1 MKKLYTFLI
10 TLLVVYQGHAQLTLT
25 KNSHEPTIG
34 DIAKQIEFD
43 STTALPK
50 ATGLNKT
57 WDFSTLLLSQGATAS
72 TRTVVAASTVPSASL
87 YPGATVVEDDGA
99 GNYVFYKSTNS
110 PTQRFETLGFGG
122 GLASFN
128 YTNAM
133 TQMTW
138 PMSYGGSF
146 SDTYAGSFSV
156 FIVSGKVSG
165 SIVTNATG
173 TGTLKLPGGLVFTN
187 VLQLKSTITSI
198 TTITSPTVTTETS
211 ITTSYIYFHASQ
223 KNPLLSISYNHGEE
237 PTVSILLNQLVVT
250 GLNDYTSE
258 VEFSIYPNPA
268 KEHISIE
275 LDNTQAEPCTV
286 EIYAATGQLIKKQ
299 EFGNQT
305 TIQENIPLTGLSGGI
320 YLIKTRLGNK
330 SSHKRLVIE

>member
-1 MKKLYTFLI
+1 MKKIYTFLVA
-10 TLLVVYQGHAQLTLT
+10 LLVSYQSHAQLTLT
-25 KNSHEPTIG
+25 KNSHEPSIG

-43 STTALPK
+43 STSVIPK
-50 ATGLNKT
+50 AKGLNKT
-57 WDFSTLLLSQGATAS
+57 WDFTSLMLSQGATAS

-87 YPGATVVEDDGA
+87 YPGATFVEDDGM

-110 PTQRFETLGFGG
+110 PTQRFETLGFGS

-165 SIVTNATG
+165 NIVTNATG

-187 VLQLKSTITSI
+187 VLQITSTITSV
-198 TTITSPTVTTETS
+198 TSITSPTVTTDVSTS
-211 ITTSYIYFHASQ
+211 ISYVYFHASQ
-223 KNPLLSISYNHGEE
+223 KNPLISISYNLGEE
-237 PTVSILLNQLVVT
+237 PTVSILLNQFVVT

-268 KEHISIE
+268 KENISIE
-275 LDNTQAEPCTV
+275 LDNTQAETCIL
-286 EIYAATGQLIKKQ
+286 EIYSATGQLLKKQ
-299 EFGNQT
+299 ELGNQT
-305 TIQENIPLTGLSGGI
+305 NIHENIPLTGLSGGI
-320 YLIKTRLGNK
+320 YLIKHDLETK
-330 SSHKRLVIE
+330 AHTSVW